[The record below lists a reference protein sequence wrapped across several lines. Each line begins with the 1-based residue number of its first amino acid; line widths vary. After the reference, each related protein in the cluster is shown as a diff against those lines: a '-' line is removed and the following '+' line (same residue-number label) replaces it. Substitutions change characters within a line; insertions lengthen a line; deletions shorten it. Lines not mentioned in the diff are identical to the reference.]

1 MSAVSAKYQ
10 MWGAELMRKGE
21 KENLRIQLGERFYDY
36 VEKCRKFLGWKQMK
50 ICEAI
55 ANSMN
60 GEEIGTEKKLKAN
73 TIYQYKQ
80 KGVSGKQ
87 AENLLNACIEFHIT
101 YHVPRIELSQFVTEY
116 KEIARKL
123 LKREV
128 NIDTS
133 GLPYVV
139 EYSHELSEE
148 EKEEWDRVVCPDK
161 LRKKLDDFF
170 KKESKCMIIQGTRKS
185 GITVSVEKY
194 LLDKQK
200 GQETIIIPYIYDIEQ
215 MEYSNTMEQ
224 QLRKDLQGDY
234 VVIRIGYGKFD
245 HYDFLKNAKAKI
257 LILSHSMAGIDASA
271 EAETL
276 VFNDLTN
283 NMQCTRQMLEEYV
296 PELDK
301 ILNKE
306 NSETK
311 ETMEIALNKFHD
323 ITGGIPIAVK
333 KIGELIWKLYHVDG
347 IGMEQILKETLWKN
361 EKGKETYQY
370 LWNELMEDMWNRIG
384 ETERKVLERIACI
397 ATSVSKK
404 MMWSLNNMN
413 PDGNIMDNML
423 HNLFLMEGGKTRN
436 SDAPYPGVR
445 LFPLMRNLILYK
457 LSTDVAIDEE
467 KFYKETMERA
477 IRYLE
482 EALDSNEMA
491 GIYKGKMCF
500 LDREGEF
507 QVVKSILEFCC
518 EDNIETINEQI

>member
-170 KKESKCMIIQGTRKS
+170 KKESK
-185 GITVSVEKY
+185 
-194 LLDKQK
+194 
-200 GQETIIIPYIYDIEQ
+200 
-215 MEYSNTMEQ
+215 
-224 QLRKDLQGDY
+224 
-234 VVIRIGYGKFD
+234 
-245 HYDFLKNAKAKI
+245 
-257 LILSHSMAGIDASA
+257 
-271 EAETL
+271 
-276 VFNDLTN
+276 
-283 NMQCTRQMLEEYV
+283 
-296 PELDK
+296 
-301 ILNKE
+301 
-306 NSETK
+306 
-311 ETMEIALNKFHD
+311 
-323 ITGGIPIAVK
+323 
-333 KIGELIWKLYHVDG
+333 
-347 IGMEQILKETLWKN
+347 
-361 EKGKETYQY
+361 
-370 LWNELMEDMWNRIG
+370 
-384 ETERKVLERIACI
+384 
-397 ATSVSKK
+397 
-404 MMWSLNNMN
+404 
-413 PDGNIMDNML
+413 
-423 HNLFLMEGGKTRN
+423 
-436 SDAPYPGVR
+436 
-445 LFPLMRNLILYK
+445 
-457 LSTDVAIDEE
+457 
-467 KFYKETMERA
+467 
-477 IRYLE
+477 
-482 EALDSNEMA
+482 
-491 GIYKGKMCF
+491 
-500 LDREGEF
+500 
-507 QVVKSILEFCC
+507 
-518 EDNIETINEQI
+518 

>member
-128 NIDTS
+128 NINTS

-148 EKEEWDRVVCPDK
+148 EKAEWDRVVCPDK

-185 GITVSVEKY
+185 GIVVDDVCELDSLYIFDTLFYCASRNDDLDKVSATYVSTDFVPDLAFVKNKIRTFDKRFEMLKEQNKY
-194 LLDKQK
+194 LIK
-200 GQETIIIPYIYDIEQ
+200 GMELTGERQYIHNVSQ
-215 MEYSNTMEQ
+215 
-224 QLRKDLQGDY
+224 
-234 VVIRIGYGKFD
+234 IR
-245 HYDFLKNAKAKI
+245 
-257 LILSHSMAGIDASA
+257 
-271 EAETL
+271 
-276 VFNDLTN
+276 
-283 NMQCTRQMLEEYV
+283 
-296 PELDK
+296 
-301 ILNKE
+301 KE
-306 NSETK
+306 N
-311 ETMEIALNKFHD
+311 
-323 ITGGIPIAVK
+323 
-333 KIGELIWKLYHVDG
+333 
-347 IGMEQILKETLWKN
+347 
-361 EKGKETYQY
+361 
-370 LWNELMEDMWNRIG
+370 
-384 ETERKVLERIACI
+384 
-397 ATSVSKK
+397 
-404 MMWSLNNMN
+404 
-413 PDGNIMDNML
+413 
-423 HNLFLMEGGKTRN
+423 
-436 SDAPYPGVR
+436 
-445 LFPLMRNLILYK
+445 
-457 LSTDVAIDEE
+457 
-467 KFYKETMERA
+467 
-477 IRYLE
+477 YLE
-482 EALDSNEMA
+482 EDDDL
-491 GIYKGKMCF
+491 
-500 LDREGEF
+500 
-507 QVVKSILEFCC
+507 
-518 EDNIETINEQI
+518 

>member
-148 EKEEWDRVVCPDK
+148 EKAEWDRVVCPDK

-185 GITVSVEKY
+185 GIVVDDVCELDSLYIFDTLFYCASRNDDLDKVSATYVSTDFVPDLAFVKNKIRTFDKRFEMLKEQNKY
-194 LLDKQK
+194 LIK
-200 GQETIIIPYIYDIEQ
+200 GMELTGERQYIHNVSQ
-215 MEYSNTMEQ
+215 
-224 QLRKDLQGDY
+224 
-234 VVIRIGYGKFD
+234 IR
-245 HYDFLKNAKAKI
+245 
-257 LILSHSMAGIDASA
+257 
-271 EAETL
+271 
-276 VFNDLTN
+276 
-283 NMQCTRQMLEEYV
+283 
-296 PELDK
+296 
-301 ILNKE
+301 KE
-306 NSETK
+306 N
-311 ETMEIALNKFHD
+311 
-323 ITGGIPIAVK
+323 
-333 KIGELIWKLYHVDG
+333 
-347 IGMEQILKETLWKN
+347 
-361 EKGKETYQY
+361 
-370 LWNELMEDMWNRIG
+370 
-384 ETERKVLERIACI
+384 
-397 ATSVSKK
+397 
-404 MMWSLNNMN
+404 
-413 PDGNIMDNML
+413 
-423 HNLFLMEGGKTRN
+423 
-436 SDAPYPGVR
+436 
-445 LFPLMRNLILYK
+445 
-457 LSTDVAIDEE
+457 
-467 KFYKETMERA
+467 
-477 IRYLE
+477 YLE
-482 EALDSNEMA
+482 EDDDL
-491 GIYKGKMCF
+491 
-500 LDREGEF
+500 
-507 QVVKSILEFCC
+507 
-518 EDNIETINEQI
+518 

>member
-296 PELDK
+296 PR
-301 ILNKE
+301 
-306 NSETK
+306 
-311 ETMEIALNKFHD
+311 
-323 ITGGIPIAVK
+323 TG
-333 KIGELIWKLYHVDG
+333 
-347 IGMEQILKETLWKN
+347 
-361 EKGKETYQY
+361 
-370 LWNELMEDMWNRIG
+370 
-384 ETERKVLERIACI
+384 
-397 ATSVSKK
+397 
-404 MMWSLNNMN
+404 
-413 PDGNIMDNML
+413 
-423 HNLFLMEGGKTRN
+423 
-436 SDAPYPGVR
+436 
-445 LFPLMRNLILYK
+445 
-457 LSTDVAIDEE
+457 
-467 KFYKETMERA
+467 
-477 IRYLE
+477 
-482 EALDSNEMA
+482 
-491 GIYKGKMCF
+491 
-500 LDREGEF
+500 
-507 QVVKSILEFCC
+507 
-518 EDNIETINEQI
+518 

>member
-1 MSAVSAKYQ
+1 
-10 MWGAELMRKGE
+10 
-21 KENLRIQLGERFYDY
+21 
-36 VEKCRKFLGWKQMK
+36 
-50 ICEAI
+50 
-55 ANSMN
+55 
-60 GEEIGTEKKLKAN
+60 
-73 TIYQYKQ
+73 
-80 KGVSGKQ
+80 
-87 AENLLNACIEFHIT
+87 
-101 YHVPRIELSQFVTEY
+101 
-116 KEIARKL
+116 
-123 LKREV
+123 
-128 NIDTS
+128 
-133 GLPYVV
+133 
-139 EYSHELSEE
+139 
-148 EKEEWDRVVCPDK
+148 
-161 LRKKLDDFF
+161 
-170 KKESKCMIIQGTRKS
+170 MIIQGTRKS

-311 ETMEIALNKFHD
+311 ETMEIALNKFHN

-370 LWNELMEDMWNRIG
+370 
-384 ETERKVLERIACI
+384 
-397 ATSVSKK
+397 
-404 MMWSLNNMN
+404 
-413 PDGNIMDNML
+413 
-423 HNLFLMEGGKTRN
+423 
-436 SDAPYPGVR
+436 
-445 LFPLMRNLILYK
+445 
-457 LSTDVAIDEE
+457 
-467 KFYKETMERA
+467 
-477 IRYLE
+477 
-482 EALDSNEMA
+482 
-491 GIYKGKMCF
+491 
-500 LDREGEF
+500 
-507 QVVKSILEFCC
+507 
-518 EDNIETINEQI
+518 

>member
-1 MSAVSAKYQ
+1 
-10 MWGAELMRKGE
+10 MRKRE

-36 VEKCRKFLGWKQMK
+36 VEKCRKFLGWNQNK
-50 ICEAI
+50 ICEEI

-60 GEEIGTEKKLKAN
+60 GEETDSKKKIKTN

-245 HYDFLKNAKAKI
+245 HYDFLKNAKTRPYCI
-257 LILSHSMAGIDASA
+257 SM
-271 EAETL
+271 
-276 VFNDLTN
+276 
-283 NMQCTRQMLEEYV
+283 ML
-296 PELDK
+296 
-301 ILNKE
+301 
-306 NSETK
+306 
-311 ETMEIALNKFHD
+311 
-323 ITGGIPIAVK
+323 
-333 KIGELIWKLYHVDG
+333 
-347 IGMEQILKETLWKN
+347 
-361 EKGKETYQY
+361 
-370 LWNELMEDMWNRIG
+370 
-384 ETERKVLERIACI
+384 
-397 ATSVSKK
+397 
-404 MMWSLNNMN
+404 
-413 PDGNIMDNML
+413 
-423 HNLFLMEGGKTRN
+423 
-436 SDAPYPGVR
+436 
-445 LFPLMRNLILYK
+445 
-457 LSTDVAIDEE
+457 LST
-467 KFYKETMERA
+467 
-477 IRYLE
+477 
-482 EALDSNEMA
+482 SPS
-491 GIYKGKMCF
+491 
-500 LDREGEF
+500 
-507 QVVKSILEFCC
+507 VK
-518 EDNIETINEQI
+518 

>member
-185 GITVSVEKY
+185 GIVVDDVCELDSLYIFDTLFYCASRNDDLDKVSATYVSTDFVPDLAFVKNKIRTFDKRFEMLKEQNKY
-194 LLDKQK
+194 LIK
-200 GQETIIIPYIYDIEQ
+200 GMELTGERQYIHNVSQ
-215 MEYSNTMEQ
+215 
-224 QLRKDLQGDY
+224 
-234 VVIRIGYGKFD
+234 IR
-245 HYDFLKNAKAKI
+245 
-257 LILSHSMAGIDASA
+257 
-271 EAETL
+271 
-276 VFNDLTN
+276 
-283 NMQCTRQMLEEYV
+283 
-296 PELDK
+296 
-301 ILNKE
+301 KE
-306 NSETK
+306 N
-311 ETMEIALNKFHD
+311 
-323 ITGGIPIAVK
+323 
-333 KIGELIWKLYHVDG
+333 
-347 IGMEQILKETLWKN
+347 
-361 EKGKETYQY
+361 
-370 LWNELMEDMWNRIG
+370 
-384 ETERKVLERIACI
+384 
-397 ATSVSKK
+397 
-404 MMWSLNNMN
+404 
-413 PDGNIMDNML
+413 
-423 HNLFLMEGGKTRN
+423 
-436 SDAPYPGVR
+436 
-445 LFPLMRNLILYK
+445 
-457 LSTDVAIDEE
+457 
-467 KFYKETMERA
+467 
-477 IRYLE
+477 YLE
-482 EALDSNEMA
+482 EDDDL
-491 GIYKGKMCF
+491 
-500 LDREGEF
+500 
-507 QVVKSILEFCC
+507 
-518 EDNIETINEQI
+518 